1 MSTVTRS
8 RHLSEALAPPC
19 EPSQALPANP
29 AARHEEECPERA
41 ACPREAPE
49 SRSARQT
56 EAPDAGHGRANYLE
70 HEFTSGRSQS

>member
-1 MSTVTRS
+1 MSIVTRS
-8 RHLSEALAPPC
+8 RNLSEALAPPC
-19 EPSQALPANP
+19 DSPESLPANP

-49 SRSARQT
+49 SRKAGQT
-56 EAPDAGHGRANYLE
+56 EAPDAGDGRANYLE